1 MLRRAV
7 SRDEVSEGRLV
18 ILLVLF
24 LVRRLVLFLVFL
36 ALLLGA
42 RDDDDGVGVPPG
54 GDSSGSARGWREIAD
69 EARAARDGGGARRRP
84 RGVRGSPRDR
94 FGRRVG
100 CCVARARRGMRGR
113 LGRRANRRAR
123 CPRVAQRRRG
133 CRDTSRGRRASADT
147 RGGRARRARR
157 SRARPLGEDLRGV
170 RGRRGR
176 CQSERRGAAR
186 RRRACRGFRWRE
198 TVVRSTPAV
207 VRRDGAHRAGRRRVR
222 GRAARTPRGH
232 AP

>member
-24 LVRRLVLFLVFL
+24 LVRRLVLSSSPSSL
-36 ALLLGA
+36 ALATTTMASAYHQGA
-42 RDDDDGVGVPPG
+42 TLPGPP
-54 GDSSGSARGWREIAD
+54 A
-69 EARAARDGGGARRRP
+69 GGARSRTRRA
-84 RGVRGSPRDR
+84 RRATGGEERDGVRGG
-94 FGRRVG
+94 FEGRRGIGSGGGWGV
-100 CCVARARRGMRGR
+100 V
-113 LGRRANRRAR
+113 
-123 CPRVAQRRRG
+123 
-133 CRDTSRGRRASADT
+133 SRGRVAGCAVASVAAPIDERDARASLSGVEDAAT
-147 RGGRARRARR
+147 RREDVALLRTLGRTRARRARR
-157 SRARPLGEDLRGV
+157 ARARPLGEDLRGV

-222 GRAARTPRGH
+222 GRAARTPRGR